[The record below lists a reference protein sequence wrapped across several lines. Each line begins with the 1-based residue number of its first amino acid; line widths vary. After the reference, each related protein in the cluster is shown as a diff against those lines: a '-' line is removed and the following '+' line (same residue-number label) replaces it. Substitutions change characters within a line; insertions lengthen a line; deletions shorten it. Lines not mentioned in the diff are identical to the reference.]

1 MPRFFVSERPENGL
15 LTLRGE
21 DAHHVGRVLRL
32 QEGDALTLCDGAGTD
47 HDCEIVAIRTGEVVC
62 GVQNTHPSRGE
73 PKQRVSLYMALPKG
87 DKMELVVQKAVELG
101 AFEIC
106 PFLSAHC
113 VSRPE
118 KTDKKVARW
127 QKIADEAAKQCGRGL
142 LPHVHPVI
150 PVAEAVVRAAKADTA
165 LFFYENETKTGLRD
179 ALQEG
184 VGGTVSMLI
193 GPEGGFAPAEADAA
207 VQAGLRSVSLGT
219 RILRCETAPIAALA
233 AVLYAGGNM

>member
-1 MPRFFVSERPENGL
+1 MPRFFVSAEPENGL
-15 LTLRGE
+15 LTLCGE
-21 DAHHVGRVLRL
+21 DAHHAGRVLRL
-32 QEGDALTLCDGAGTD
+32 QEGDALTLCNGAGTD
-47 HDCEIVAIRTGEVVC
+47 YDCEIVSIRAGEVVC
-62 GVQNTHPSRGE
+62 GVQDTHPSRGE
-73 PKQRVSLYMALPKG
+73 PEQRISLFMALPKG
-87 DKMELVVQKAVELG
+87 DKMEFIVQKAVELG
-101 AFEIC
+101 VFEIR

-113 VSRPE
+113 VSRPD
-118 KTDKKVARW
+118 KTDKKIARW

-142 LPHVHPVI
+142 LPRVYPVI
-150 PVAEAVVRAAKADTA
+150 PVQQAVLEAAGADTA
-165 LFFYENETKTGLRD
+165 LFFYENETKTGLWD